1 MSEQATL
8 RGLVERM
15 GVDHDEIARAEADG
29 TLGLLALSHLVF
41 PQEPRYTQ
49 ADMIGRTGLGEQ
61 ARAFWRALGF
71 ADPQPDEVQFTD
83 EDLAMLRTLE
93 EMLAS
98 GVVEPDVALQMT
110 RVIGSS
116 MARIAS
122 AMVDA
127 MEARVDDPTDASGD
141 DSALTRAGL
150 VLPLFPAVL
159 EYSWRRHLQAAAR
172 RRLVLD
178 AAAQSS
184 GGVGVCVGFA
194 DLVGFTALSQQLDD
208 HELAQVVGRFE
219 ELAYDVVVRN
229 GGRVIKMIGDEVMF
243 SVADPASAV
252 QIALSLA
259 EAYHDEESLS
269 DVRVG
274 VASGPVLEKEGD
286 LFGPTVNLA
295 SRIVGIAFAAS
306 VVVSDDIRTALD
318 DDESL
323 VWKTLRTRQLKDIG
337 RVRLWVV
344 RRASDPFTRE
354 AVRDRARRRRGAIRD
369 RLAELLP
376 TGDDTGGEEE

>member
-1 MSEQATL
+1 
-8 RGLVERM
+8 
-15 GVDHDEIARAEADG
+15 
-29 TLGLLALSHLVF
+29 
-41 PQEPRYTQ
+41 
-49 ADMIGRTGLGEQ
+49 
-61 ARAFWRALGF
+61 
-71 ADPQPDEVQFTD
+71 
-83 EDLAMLRTLE
+83 
-93 EMLAS
+93 
-98 GVVEPDVALQMT
+98 
-110 RVIGSS
+110 

-122 AMVDA
+122 ALVDA
-127 MEARVDDPTDASGD
+127 MEARVDDTDPTSTD
-141 DSALTRAGL
+141 DSALTSAGL
-150 VLPLFPAVL
+150 VLPLFPKVL

-184 GGVGVCVGFA
+184 GGAGVCVGFA

-219 ELAYDVVVRN
+219 ELAYDVVVRH
-229 GGRVIKMIGDEVMF
+229 GGRVVKMIGDEVMF

-252 QIALSLA
+252 HIALSLA

-274 VASGPVLEKEGD
+274 VSSGPVLEKEGD

-295 SRIVGIAFAAS
+295 SRIVAIAFAAS
-306 VVVSDDIRTALD
+306 VVVSDDIHEALAD
-318 DDESL
+318 DDLL
-323 VWKTLRTRQLKDIG
+323 VWKSLRTRQLKDIG

-369 RLAELLP
+369 RLADLLP
-376 TGDDTGGEEE
+376 GPEEPDGEEEEE